1 MGLARSTGRVMPR
14 KQIVHAMKSP
24 SPQGNTLSALKMVS
38 AGKINVTLLI
48 IIIILF
54 KLRKVLNWLATKWLN
69 SQWLILCSCISIIK
83 PPSLLTGCK
92 DTNVL
97 QIMTVAVVAAVR
109 KDVCLTGG
117 VNLEIS
123 FIRLC
128 VLTPGT
134 SANRKVMPQGTAR
147 GLLDGTVNVC
157 RSRMMANS
165 VCIDLSVTV
174 SDKVHIR
181 SHDSLDSCQFQINWW
196 WLKMSWSTMTSP
208 LDPGASEKMFENH
221 HFYQAEHILQHIR
234 LP

>member
-97 QIMTVAVVAAVR
+97 QIMTVAVVAA
-109 KDVCLTGG
+109 CCQEG
-117 VNLEIS
+117 
-123 FIRLC
+123 RLPHWRC
-128 VLTPGT
+128 KLG
-134 SANRKVMPQGTAR
+134 
-147 GLLDGTVNVC
+147 
-157 RSRMMANS
+157 
-165 VCIDLSVTV
+165 
-174 SDKVHIR
+174 DK
-181 SHDSLDSCQFQINWW
+181 
-196 WLKMSWSTMTSP
+196 
-208 LDPGASEKMFENH
+208 
-221 HFYQAEHILQHIR
+221 FYQALRSHSRYFCQQKGYATGDCQGTTGWDCQCMSLKDDGEFGMHWFECHCVRQGAYQITWFFGL
-234 LP
+234 LPISDKLVMAENELVDYDITPRSGGIGEDVWKPPFLPGRTHFTTY

>member
-1 MGLARSTGRVMPR
+1 
-14 KQIVHAMKSP
+14 
-24 SPQGNTLSALKMVS
+24 
-38 AGKINVTLLI
+38 
-48 IIIILF
+48 
-54 KLRKVLNWLATKWLN
+54 
-69 SQWLILCSCISIIK
+69 
-83 PPSLLTGCK
+83 
-92 DTNVL
+92 
-97 QIMTVAVVAAVR
+97 MTVAVVAAVR

-181 SHDSLDSCQFQINWW
+181 SHDSLDSCQFQINW
-196 WLKMSWSTMTSP
+196 
-208 LDPGASEKMFENH
+208 
-221 HFYQAEHILQHIR
+221 
-234 LP
+234 